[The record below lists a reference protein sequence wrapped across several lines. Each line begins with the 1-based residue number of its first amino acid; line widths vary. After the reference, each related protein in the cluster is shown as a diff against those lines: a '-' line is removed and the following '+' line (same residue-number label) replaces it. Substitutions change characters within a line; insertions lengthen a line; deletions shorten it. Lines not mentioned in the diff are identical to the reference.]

1 MVFFNWRRFGPL
13 LFFFALTFLIAANY
27 SVYDVDPHHDG
38 AIFKPALDVSKGLM
52 LYRDTFSQYGALFT
66 LLTAAGL
73 KLFGPYVLVLRIM
86 AAFFYGL
93 VGALLWLLGERLLPR
108 WLAAVIVLL
117 WLGVA
122 GYIGG
127 WFLAWSSIYALF
139 FQLAAVYFL
148 LRYQE
153 DEEDERG
160 AEKHWPQWLVLA
172 GLMAALAFWCRQ
184 PTGVLTLGAMMV
196 FLSIRRLRPLPD
208 WRQAWFQVRTLLLG
222 FVLGVLPILGWI
234 VLNGA
239 LKDWYLQNFV
249 FGSLFIK
256 YFGHSDDIRYL
267 LRHLFPFFNLGG
279 YQPGS
284 LLYGML
290 PVLNLAGL
298 ALLARKMWRGET
310 LVGQEAVAYAM
321 GVLSLASWPQYYP
334 FPDDGLHA
342 YWAATPM
349 MPMAAWLM
357 WTGVESARERGWIR
371 AGLPA
376 TAVVVGGLILLFG
389 ARLIVVGRAAL
400 DNGRND
406 WVRMEQP
413 QQLRGLVLSPQL
425 AARYQYINEVLAAYV
440 VSHPQ
445 AVVISAHRENLQ
457 ITFTPNARNF
467 HPLTMDWSAST
478 PWLVPNL
485 YPEYYQALNQ
495 YVNQNKPLIVARPGL
510 ELPTGYREI
519 EDFPRYGNRDETIH
533 LLAPIE
539 SPSELDGA
547 PHRDT
552 KDTR

>member
-1 MVFFNWRRFGPL
+1 MIWRRLLPT
-13 LFFFALTFLIAANY
+13 LFFFGLTFLVAAYY

-38 AIFKPALDVSKGLM
+38 AIFKPALDVSKGMM

-73 KLFGPYVLVLRIM
+73 KIFGPYMLVLRIM

-93 VGALLWLLGERLLPR
+93 VAAMLWLLGKRLLPR
-108 WLAAVIVLL
+108 WLAALVVLL

-148 LRYQE
+148 LRHQ
-153 DEEDERG
+153 EDERG
-160 AEKHWPQWLVLA
+160 AGSWPLWLVLA

-184 PTGVLTLGAMMV
+184 PTGVLQMGAMVM
-196 FLSIRRLRPLPD
+196 FLSIRRLRPLPN
-208 WRQAWFQVRTLLLG
+208 WRESWHLVHPLLLG
-222 FVLGVLPILGWI
+222 FILGVLPILGWI

-239 LKDWYLQNFV
+239 LKDWYLQNVV
-249 FGSLFIK
+249 FGSLFLK
-256 YFGHSDDIRYL
+256 YFGQSNDIRYL

-279 YQPGS
+279 YQTGS

-298 ALLARKMWRGET
+298 ALLARKMWHGKT
-310 LVGQEAVAYAM
+310 LLGREDVAYAI
-321 GVLSLASWPQYYP
+321 GLLSLASWPQYYP

-357 WTGVESARERGWIR
+357 WTGVESARKRGWIR

-376 TAVVVGGLILLFG
+376 AAVVVGGLLLLFG
-389 ARLIVVGRAAL
+389 ARLIVVGKAAL

-425 AARYQYINEVLAAYV
+425 AARYQYINKVLAAYV
-440 VSHPQ
+440 ASHPQ

-457 ITFTPNARNF
+457 ITFSPNGRNF
-467 HPLTMDWSAST
+467 HPLTQDSDAGA
-478 PWLVPNL
+478 PWLMPAL
-485 YPEYYQALNQ
+485 YPQYYQTLNQ
-495 YVNQNKPLIVARPGL
+495 YVNQNEPLIIARPGL
-510 ELPTGYREI
+510 ELPPGYREI
-519 EDFPRYGNRDETIH
+519 EIIPRYGNRDETIH
-533 LLAPIE
+533 LLAPID
-539 SPSELDGA
+539 PSSGLNEAILMDEK
-547 PHRDT
+547 HIR
-552 KDTR
+552 

>member
-1 MVFFNWRRFGPL
+1 VIWRRLLPA
-13 LFFFALTFLIAANY
+13 LFFFCLTFLVAAYY

-38 AIFKPALDVSKGLM
+38 AIFKPALDVSNGMM

-66 LLTAAGL
+66 LITAAGL
-73 KLFGPYVLVLRIM
+73 KVFGPYVLVLRIL

-93 VGALLWLLGERLLPR
+93 IGAMLWLLGKRLLPR
-108 WLAAVIVLL
+108 WLAALVVLF

-148 LRYQE
+148 LRHQE
-153 DEEDERG
+153 NEDDEWG
-160 AEKHWPQWLVLA
+160 AEKYWSQWLVLA

-196 FLSIRRLRPLPD
+196 FSSMRRLRSLPD
-208 WRQAWFQVRTLLLG
+208 WRQAWFQVRTLMFG

-256 YFGHSDDIRYL
+256 FFGHSDDIRYL

-284 LLYGML
+284 MLYGML

-298 ALLARKMWRGET
+298 ALLAGKMWRGET
-310 LVGQEAVAYAM
+310 LVGGEAVAYAI
-321 GVLSLASWPQYYP
+321 GLLSLASWPQYYP

-349 MPMAAWLM
+349 MPMTAWLM
-357 WTGVESARERGWIR
+357 WTGVEAARMRGWIS

-376 TAVVVGGLILLFG
+376 AGLVVAGLLLLFG
-389 ARLIVVGRAAL
+389 ARLAEVGKLAR
-400 DNGRND
+400 DNSRND
-406 WVRMEQP
+406 WVRIEQP
-413 QQLRGLVLSPQL
+413 KQLRGLVISPQL
-425 AARYQYINEVLAAYV
+425 AARYQYISDTLAAYV
-440 VSHPQ
+440 SSHPQ
-445 AVVISAHRENLQ
+445 ATVISAHRENLH
-457 ITFTPNARNF
+457 ITFSLNARNF
-467 HPLTMDWSAST
+467 HPLTQDST
-478 PWLVPNL
+478 AGAHWLIPEL
-485 YPEYYQALNQ
+485 YPQYYQALNQ
-495 YVNQNKPLIVARPGL
+495 YVNKYKPLVIARPGL
-510 ELPTGYREI
+510 LLPVGYREI
-519 EDFPRYGNRDETIH
+519 EIIPSFGGRDETIH
-533 LLAPIE
+533 LFAPIE
-539 SPSELDGA
+539 SKRGGERDALLNTLP
-547 PHRDT
+547 PQHR
-552 KDTR
+552 K

>member
-1 MVFFNWRRFGPL
+1 MLFLNWRRLGPS
-13 LFFFALTFLIAANY
+13 LFFFGLTFLVAAYY

-38 AIFKPALDVSKGLM
+38 AIFKPALDVSQGLM

-73 KLFGPYVLVLRIM
+73 KIFGPYVLVLRIM

-93 VGALLWLLGERLLPR
+93 VGAMLWLLGERLLPR
-108 WLAAVIVLL
+108 WLAALIVLL

-153 DEEDERG
+153 DEEDKRG
-160 AEKHWPQWLVLA
+160 AEKHWQQWLVLA

-184 PTGVLTLGAMMV
+184 PTGVLQMGAMVM
-196 FLSIRRLRPLPD
+196 FLSIRRLRPLPN
-208 WRQAWFQVRTLLLG
+208 WRETWYLVRPLLLG

-239 LKDWYLQNFV
+239 LKDWYLQNII
-249 FGSLFIK
+249 FGSLFLK
-256 YFGHSDDIRYL
+256 YFGQSSDIRYV
-267 LRHLFPFFNLGG
+267 LRHLFPFFNLGS

-298 ALLARKMWRGET
+298 VLLVSKMWSGGT
-310 LVGQEAVAYAM
+310 LQGRDAVAYAI
-321 GVLSLASWPQYYP
+321 GLSSLASWTQYYP

-357 WTGVESARERGWIR
+357 WSVVESARKRRWVR

-376 TAVVVGGLILLFG
+376 ATVVVACLLLLFG
-389 ARLIVVGRAAL
+389 SRLHVVGKAAL

-406 WVRMEQP
+406 WVRIEQP
-413 QQLRGLVLSPQL
+413 KQLRGLILSPQL
-425 AARYQYINEVLAAYV
+425 AARYQYINNVLATYV
-440 VSHPQ
+440 ANHPQ
-445 AVVISAHRENLQ
+445 TTVISAHRENLQ
-457 ITFTPNARNF
+457 ITFSPNGRNF
-467 HPLTMDWSAST
+467 HPLTQDSDAGA
-478 PWLVPNL
+478 PWLMPEL
-485 YPEYYQALNQ
+485 YPQYYQEFKQ
-495 YVNQNKPLIVARPGL
+495 YVNQNKPLIIARPGL
-510 ELPTGYREI
+510 ELPPGYREI
-519 EDFPRYGNRDETIH
+519 EIIPSYGNRDETIH

-539 SPSELDGA
+539 SPTVLDGV
-547 PHRDT
+547 PH
-552 KDTR
+552 